1 MDERKIAEK
10 LNRRSRPALEAAV
23 RQLTPYVSTVI
34 FRTLAGRACREDVEE
49 LAADVF
55 MSLWNHAGEIDPR
68 QGLRPW
74 LSVVARNRAID
85 WQRTHHSCEPLPEDA
100 ADPSEGPEQRAVRR
114 DWSARLWA
122 AVDGL
127 PEPDRSLFF
136 RYYYEEEPLKEIA
149 KTLGLSQS
157 AAKQKLFRGR
167 KRLKTILSEGGETV

>member
-1 MDERKIAEK
+1 MNEHKIAEK
-10 LNRRSRPALEAAV
+10 LRRGNRSALEAAV

-34 FRTLAGRACREDVEE
+34 FRTLSGRACREDVEE
-49 LAADVF
+49 LTADVF
-55 MSLWNHAGEIDPR
+55 LTLWNRAGEVDPR
-68 QGLRPW
+68 KGLRPW
-74 LSVVARNRAID
+74 LSVVARNKAID
-85 WQRTHHSCEPLPEDA
+85 WQRTHHPCEPLPEDA

-167 KRLKTILSEGGETV
+167 KRLKIILSEGGENV

>member
-1 MDERKIAEK
+1 MDERTIAQK
-10 LNRRSRPALEAAV
+10 LKRHSRPALEAAV

-34 FRTLAGRACREDVEE
+34 FRALSGRACREDVEE

-55 MSLWNHAGEIDPR
+55 LLLWDHAGELNPQ

-74 LSVVARNRAID
+74 LSVVAHNKAID
-85 WQRTHHSCEPLPEDA
+85 WQRANRPCEPLPADA
-100 ADPSEGPEQRAVRR
+100 ADPAEGPDQQAVRR

-122 AVDGL
+122 AVDSL

-136 RYYYEEEPLKEIA
+136 RYYYEEEPLKSIA
-149 KTLGLSQS
+149 KALGLSQS

-167 KRLKTILSEGGETV
+167 KRLKAILSEGGEPV

>member
-1 MDERKIAEK
+1 MDERKIVEK

-34 FRTLAGRACREDVEE
+34 FRTLSGRVCREDVEE

-55 MSLWNHAGEIDPR
+55 LSLWNHAGEIDPR

-74 LSVVARNRAID
+74 LSAVARNRAID
-85 WQRTHHSCEPLPEDA
+85 WQRTHRSYEPLPEDA

-136 RYYYEEEPLKEIA
+136 RYYYEEEPLGEIA
-149 KTLGLSQS
+149 KALGLSQS

-167 KRLKTILSEGGETV
+167 KRLKTILSEGGENV